1 MEFWILIGFWEKH
14 HGMFQSFI
22 CLSPIGQDVKTQ
34 DPTIAKCEQKRK
46 RGVFRKSLKK
56 FYIKFKM
63 VIFFLFSTIL
73 CKILLSKSIF
83 SQ

>member
-46 RGVFRKSLKK
+46 RGCLESH
-56 FYIKFKM
+56 
-63 VIFFLFSTIL
+63 
-73 CKILLSKSIF
+73 
-83 SQ
+83 